1 MSFPPGTGMFR
12 FPGLSPLR
20 YLLTRRPSLYSRVRD
35 LSATVVA
42 QFGNLRIKTYLR
54 FPGAYRSLSRP
65 SSASGTKAFTICT
78 M

>member
-20 YLLTRRPSLYSRVRD
+20 YPLTRRPGVYTRIHSLSTV
-35 LSATVVA
+35 VVA
-42 QFGNLRIKTYLR
+42 QFGNLRIKAYLR
-54 FPGAYRSLSRP
+54 LPGAYRSLSRP